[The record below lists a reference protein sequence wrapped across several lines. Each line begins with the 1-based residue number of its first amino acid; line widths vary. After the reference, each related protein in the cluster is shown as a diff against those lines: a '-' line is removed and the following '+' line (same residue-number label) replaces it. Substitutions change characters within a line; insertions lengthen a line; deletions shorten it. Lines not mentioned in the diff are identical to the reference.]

1 MLRGQDKSPDGKP
14 NDGPT
19 LGGVR
24 RIRSTH
30 NRTPSHGSQPGSPAH
45 GGSGGG
51 SGVSGGP
58 QSPQSQQEASRERM
72 FFLFNDLLLETKPQ
86 GKEGYRF
93 KAMYPMSKLRV
104 VETETPDE
112 PSAASA
118 AEGDESGRSFTLL
131 VDLESDRQN
140 FTKLLLTAPSKSVA
154 LSWIS
159 DFMAAKEELKEEWEC
174 TQHHS
179 YFTSPS
185 THHNNKQP
193 KLTMV
198 LHF

>member
-1 MLRGQDKSPDGKP
+1 
-14 NDGPT
+14 
-19 LGGVR
+19 
-24 RIRSTH
+24 
-30 NRTPSHGSQPGSPAH
+30 
-45 GGSGGG
+45 
-51 SGVSGGP
+51 
-58 QSPQSQQEASRERM
+58 M

-93 KAMYPMSKLRV
+93 KAMYPMNKLRV